1 MITRFRRALSG
12 SLLLASG
19 RPGRNRIAYGE
30 QPGLRILA
38 LHAED
43 AARLTRFRRFV
54 EWCGGRYPLL
64 GPEAADAPGAL
75 ARDALLLTIDG
86 ADARTF
92 RAMEW
97 LASAGVRV
105 TCFVVPSF
113 VGRSAREYLAF
124 HAASGVTA
132 FNPAGARDIDA
143 SRGLAPSQLREVE
156 AMGHRVGA
164 HNDTYRNLRRVTAAE
179 AEHEL
184 LEAGRALG
192 ELLGRPVRDVA
203 WAFGRMDSVTPA
215 ALALM
220 RERFGRVYSGVR
232 GLNVAGITPSVLLRD
247 PVSLSDPRAFRA
259 ACVRGALDH
268 RYVMARA
275 QLARLAGRL
284 PPPV

>member
-1 MITRFRRALSG
+1 M
-12 SLLLASG
+12 LLASG
-19 RPGRNRIAYGE
+19 RARRNRAAYGS

-38 LHAED
+38 VPAGD
-43 AARLTRFRRFV
+43 AGRFDRFRRFV
-54 EWCGGRYPLL
+54 DWCGAQYPLV

-75 ARDALLLTIDG
+75 SRDSLLLTINDVH
-86 ADARTF
+86 ARTF

-105 TCFVVPSF
+105 TCFVVPSSI
-113 VGRSAREYLAF
+113 GRSAREYLAL
-124 HAASGVTA
+124 HATRGVAA
-132 FNPAGARDIDA
+132 FTFAGSRDLDAR
-143 SRGLAPSQLREVE
+143 RGLEPAQVRELE

-164 HNDTYRNLRRVTAAE
+164 HNDAHRNLRRVTAAE
-179 AEHEL
+179 AEHEV
-184 LEAGRALG
+184 LEAGRILAEVLQH
-192 ELLGRPVRDVA
+192 PVRDVA
-203 WAFGRMDSVTPA
+203 WAFGRVDTVTPA

-220 RERFGRVYSGVR
+220 RERFGRVYSSVR
-232 GLNVAGITPSVLLRD
+232 GLNVAGITPAVLLRD
-247 PVSLSDPRAFRA
+247 PVSVADIRPFRA